1 MTKGAALVT
10 GAAKRIGRA
19 FVLFL
24 ARQGYDIALHYNS
37 ASPEQKETSRLIEKE
52 GVSCL
57 PIQADLASQH
67 NSLFP
72 LINKNLGPCTLLI
85 NNVSVFRP
93 GSFMATSED
102 QFDSDMAVNLR
113 APFFLSQDFAN
124 QAPKGSQIINMLDC
138 RITRV
143 TTSHFVYNLSKV
155 ALYQFTLMAAKEL
168 APHIR
173 VNGIAPGPALPP
185 PDKNEE
191 HLAKVVDL
199 APLGIAS
206 PPATLVQGLGYLL
219 AAQTVTGQVLFV
231 DSGLH
236 LR

>member
-1 MTKGAALVT
+1 MARDIALVT
-10 GAAKRIGRA
+10 GGAKRIGRA

-37 ASPEQKETSRLIEKE
+37 AGKEQEETSRLIEKE
-52 GVSCL
+52 GVACL
-57 PIQADLASQH
+57 PIQADLASQRD
-67 NSLFP
+67 SLFP

-93 GSFMATSED
+93 GSFMATSRA
-102 QFDSDMAVNLR
+102 QFDFDMAVNLT
-113 APFFLSQDFAN
+113 APFFLSQDFAK
-124 QAPKGSQIINMLDC
+124 QAPKASQIINMLDC
-138 RITRV
+138 RIAHIS
-143 TTSHFVYNLSKV
+143 TSHFVYSLSKA

-173 VNGIAPGPALPP
+173 VNGVAPGPALPP
-185 PDKNEE
+185 PDKDEE
-191 HLAKVVDL
+191 HLTKVVNL

-206 PPATLVQGLGYLL
+206 PPATLVQGLAYLL
-219 AAQTVTGQVLFV
+219 EAQTVTGQVLFV

-236 LR
+236 LK

>member
-1 MTKGAALVT
+1 MTRGTALVT
-10 GAAKRIGRA
+10 GGAKRIGKA

-37 ASPEQKETSRLIEKE
+37 ASQEQKETTRLIEKE
-52 GVSCL
+52 GVACL
-57 PIQADLASQH
+57 PIQADLTNQQSL
-67 NSLFP
+67 LFP

-85 NNVSVFRP
+85 NSVSVFRP
-93 GSFMATSED
+93 GSFMNTSKA

-113 APFFLSQDFAN
+113 APFFLSQDFAK

-138 RITRV
+138 RISRV
-143 TTSHFVYNLSKV
+143 TTSHFVYSLSKV

-185 PDKNEE
+185 PDKDEE
-191 HLAKVVDL
+191 HLAKVVDM

-206 PPATLVQGLGYLL
+206 PPATLVQGLAYLL
-219 AAQTVTGQVLFV
+219 EAQTVTGQVLFI

-236 LR
+236 LK